1 MSRRSETRN
10 PATSAQG
17 GRVPS
22 ASADNAGSSVPTR
35 CGPRAKD
42 TKVQPSCRSRDSD
55 IWVKSVPSQDGD
67 VPHPSRAG
75 SALVWTSRKARSAGS
90 GRTSSTPAVT
100 LNRVPFAAFA
110 DPWPL
115 AAMRQ
120 GPSGRGMVLPARA
133 RRPVTV
139 CPTTGASAAKAG
151 PATMPSRRANHG
163 TRAMSL
169 RVMTAPT
176 AGEGGVNTASWSSS
190 DPVVEC
196 QRAFRRIFSS
206 FPTLFRHLA
215 GR

>member
-1 MSRRSETRN
+1 MQVARFRDLGKERALTGWRRPPSVAGR
-10 PATSAQG
+10 QG
-17 GRVPS
+17 IGLDQQEGAV
-22 ASADNAGSSVPTR
+22 
-35 CGPRAKD
+35 
-42 TKVQPSCRSRDSD
+42 
-55 IWVKSVPSQDGD
+55 
-67 VPHPSRAG
+67 
-75 SALVWTSRKARSAGS
+75 AGS

-100 LNRVPFAAFA
+100 LSRVPFAAFA

-120 GPSGRGMVLPARA
+120 GPSGRGMVLPARV

-139 CPTTGASAAKAG
+139 SPTTGASAAKAG
-151 PATMPSRRANHG
+151 PATMASSRANHG

-206 FPTLFRHLA
+206 FPTLFRHGCEPKLWDQAAAFDDASGWLRLA
-215 GR
+215 GADGLSASAAQ